1 MDAMNKKLV
10 LLVAALAVFLAP
22 LLATA
27 NLGQFERVEAKTF
40 AKNKFD
46 FPSGVSGQQLNVMF
60 LGMSAN
66 QEDGE
71 YQQAALLEWY
81 ASLQERGV
89 FSPNVMPYHFL
100 AMQGIPWFVKGMVIR
115 KMAEPYEGQIS
126 LDQAAV
132 LFIDDVEEFAAAV
145 GLPADPVPT
154 IVLADSSGV
163 PLTYFRGDVS
173 AEGVD
178 EVVAAIEKLL
188 EG

>member
-1 MDAMNKKLV
+1 MNKKLV
-10 LLVAALAVFLAP
+10 LLVAALAVCLTP

-27 NLGQFERVEAKTF
+27 ELGQFERVEAKTF
-40 AKNKFD
+40 AKDKFD
-46 FPSGVSGQQLNVMF
+46 FPSGVSGQQLNVLF

-71 YQQAALLEWY
+71 YQQVALLEWY

-89 FSPNVMPYHFL
+89 FSANVKPYHFL
-100 AMQGIPWFVKGMVIR
+100 AMQGIPWFVKGMVIK

-132 LFIDDVEEFAAAV
+132 LFIDDIDEFAAAV

-154 IVLADSSGV
+154 IVLANPSGV

-173 AEGVD
+173 AQGVD